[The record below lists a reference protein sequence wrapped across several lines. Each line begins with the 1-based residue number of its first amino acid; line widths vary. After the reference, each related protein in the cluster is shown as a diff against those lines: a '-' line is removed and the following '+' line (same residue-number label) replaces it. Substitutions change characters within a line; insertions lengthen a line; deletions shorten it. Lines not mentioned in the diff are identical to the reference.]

1 MLVKLPNVKEKVVF
15 FVVFPLC
22 IISHRVSFHKSVK
35 KNCGIVMSRAL
46 ERPQCVIDMHAFCK
60 QEKALIKIL
69 IGTYSDFLRRYIFVD
84 RGNSI
89 SSAP

>member
-22 IISHRVSFHKSVK
+22 IISHRVSVK